1 VFCSYIAPNI
11 FFVSSTDKKTPI
23 GLEHKI
29 YAIADPKQLDG
40 SKRKRNQKQKSTQ
53 RQQSANTKQHFQ
65 NFLYQ
70 TCRSDQQ
77 DLHFQLPY

>member
-1 VFCSYIAPNI
+1 VFCSYITPNI

-29 YAIADPKQLDG
+29 YTIADPKQLNG
-40 SKRKRNQKQKSTQ
+40 SKHKRNQKQKSTPRQ
-53 RQQSANTKQHFQ
+53 RSASTKRHFQ

-70 TCRSDQQ
+70 TDHSDQRG
-77 DLHFQLPY
+77 LYFQ